1 MPDKL
6 SLRSAAPTRSE
17 RQTGAEN
24 LPATAK
30 KSAPPRLLVVDDESL
45 VRWSVAEV
53 FGERGYEVTEA
64 HDARS
69 AIHAFSEIAD
79 PTDVVLLDLRLPDS
93 DDLRVLAAM
102 RWLSPATP
110 VILMTAHGSP
120 GLLEQARRLG
130 AFAVL
135 DKPFEMNEL
144 AGIVDVALGRRP
156 T

>member
-1 MPDKL
+1 MPVKL
-6 SLRSAAPTRSE
+6 SLRSAAPTLSE
-17 RQTGAEN
+17 RQTGGEN
-24 LPATAK
+24 PSATAK
-30 KSAPPRLLVVDDESL
+30 NSAPPKLLVVDDESL

-53 FGERGYEVTEA
+53 LGERGYEVEEA

-69 AIHAFSEIAD
+69 AMHAICEMAD
-79 PTDVVLLDLRLPDS
+79 RTDVVLLDLRLPDS
-93 DDLRVLAAM
+93 DDLRLLSAM

-120 GLLEQARRLG
+120 ELREEARRLG

>member
-1 MPDKL
+1 M
-6 SLRSAAPTRSE
+6 
-17 RQTGAEN
+17 
-24 LPATAK
+24 TAK
-30 KSAPPRLLVVDDESL
+30 KSAPPRLLVVDDEPL

-53 FGERGYEVTEA
+53 LGERGYEVAEA
-64 HDARS
+64 HDAAS
-69 AIHAFSEIAD
+69 AMHAFCETTD

-120 GLLEQARRLG
+120 GLLEQARQLG
-130 AFAVL
+130 AFTVL

-144 AGIVDVALGRRP
+144 AGIVDGALGRRSA
-156 T
+156 